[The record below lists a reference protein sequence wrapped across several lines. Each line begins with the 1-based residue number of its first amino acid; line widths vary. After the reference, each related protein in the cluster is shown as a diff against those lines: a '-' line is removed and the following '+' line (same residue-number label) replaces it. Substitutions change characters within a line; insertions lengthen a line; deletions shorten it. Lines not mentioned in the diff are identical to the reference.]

1 MPGQRPGIFGGSPD
15 RIRTG
20 VTALR
25 GRRPRPLDDGAVHP
39 RQDSTVPRSRDSG
52 MASGVQTTASQP
64 LWRTGGHAGGPSAA
78 TRLTAAST
86 SSPFPLAGRPL
97 ARIVVSS
104 KPTPMSRPRRTA
116 ARSTGQVAEHFGQLV
131 RAGLRQVDRGEI
143 RRGVPGPTRYP
154 RHPAARVTADGPQP
168 GHHANRR
175 SGHRRP
181 DRSDRSDRLGREL
194 AGSLRHGGVL

>member
-104 KPTPMSRPRRTA
+104 KPTRMSRPRRTA
-116 ARSTGQVAEHFGQLV
+116 ARSTGQVA
-131 RAGLRQVDRGEI
+131 APYPWC
-143 RRGVPGPTRYP
+143 RRGV
-154 RHPAARVTADGPQP
+154 
-168 GHHANRR
+168 
-175 SGHRRP
+175 
-181 DRSDRSDRLGREL
+181 DRSDRLGREL
-194 AGSLRHGGVL
+194 AGSLRHRGRCERLVPPFRQALISMRTSDMNKRGRGSRPRCQLNCWGTRTRT